1 MVHGTLRYDFPPLA
15 RHEVEELVDEEG
27 GRQGLDAAPRDG
39 DELAA
44 DRAAELA
51 GVPGEGGDD
60 AVEALQAD
68 RVGAAEQL
76 RRVLAAVVHA
86 CKRAVIKTVFGVGS
100 FAVCFGAS
108 GTQMRIKCH

>member
-1 MVHGTLRYDFPPLA
+1 MVHGALRYDFPPLA

-76 RRVLAAVVHA
+76 RRVLSAIIHA
-86 CKRAVIKTVFGVGS
+86 CKCGILNRVLELGS
-100 FAVCFGAS
+100 H
-108 GTQMRIKCH
+108 TPE